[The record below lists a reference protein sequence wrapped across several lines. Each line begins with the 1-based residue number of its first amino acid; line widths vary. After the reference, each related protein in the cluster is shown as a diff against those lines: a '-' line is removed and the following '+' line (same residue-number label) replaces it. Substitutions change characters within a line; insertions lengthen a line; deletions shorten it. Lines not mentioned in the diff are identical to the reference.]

1 MHKSDKDTLI
11 IKIKEEIENVI
22 KNYKYVYNT
31 SIIRESIKNH
41 IEEILN
47 KYIIYDNKKL
57 ISNIAIEVSSDKNN
71 ITIDISCE
79 YGNENIIKRNI

>member
-1 MHKSDKDTLI
+1 MIMNKNDKDTLI

-31 SIIRESIKNH
+31 SIIRKSIKNH

-57 ISNIAIEVSSDKNN
+57 I
-71 ITIDISCE
+71 
-79 YGNENIIKRNI
+79 Y